1 MDFVYDSEK
10 IDSLLKN
17 FYTLTKIKIVLYDN
31 EFNVIATA
39 PNNDCEFCAALSG
52 IQTASEKCG
61 VCTQKGITTCKKH
74 GLTMYE
80 CHAGLTE
87 AVMPIRI
94 GDVIVGYIMLGQI
107 LKISNSHRNLAEY
120 AFEYLGNDADKL
132 LKSVV
137 RKSEKEIKAAVKIM
151 ESCICYI
158 LMNKVI
164 QEQNGDTVFSITKY
178 IDDHLSENLTVS
190 KLCQNFKISRNMLYH
205 ISDTYF
211 GMPIATYIRIKKI
224 QKAHQL
230 LQEGLSVTLVAELT
244 GYMDYGYFGKVFKA
258 YTGIT
263 PTQAQKKSYS

>member
-1 MDFVYDSEK
+1 MSRR
-10 IDSLLKN
+10 SN
-17 FYTLTKIKIVLYDN
+17 R
-31 EFNVIATA
+31 
-39 PNNDCEFCAALSG
+39 SG
-52 IQTASEKCG
+52 DA
-61 VCTQKGITTCKKH
+61 
-74 GLTMYE
+74 
-80 CHAGLTE
+80 
-87 AVMPIRI
+87 IRI

-107 LKISNSHRNLAEY
+107 LKTNNAQNNLVEY
-120 AFEYLGNDADKL
+120 AFGYLGDNTEKL

-178 IDDHLSENLTVS
+178 IDEHLSEPLTVG

-224 QKAHQL
+224 QKAKQL
-230 LQEGLSVTLVAELT
+230 LQEGLSVTLVAEMT
-244 GYMDYGYFGKVFKA
+244 GFMDYGYFGKFFN
-258 YTGIT
+258 T
-263 PTQAQKKSYS
+263 TQAQRNDI